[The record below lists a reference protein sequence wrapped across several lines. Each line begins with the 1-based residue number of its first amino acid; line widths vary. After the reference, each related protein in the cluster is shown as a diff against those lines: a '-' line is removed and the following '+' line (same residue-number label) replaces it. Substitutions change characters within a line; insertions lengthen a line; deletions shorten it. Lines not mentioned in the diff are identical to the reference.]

1 MELPEL
7 RNFQVACDKRGVVTA
22 ALDLPGRTYNL
33 FTEQVLAELQTLV
46 AYLERDPAARLVIFR
61 SAKQSGFLAGGDLRS
76 VSALQDCQS
85 ADKIVI
91 FGQKLFDRLEGL
103 PMPTVA
109 AIHGPCL
116 GGGLEFALACR
127 YRVARDDD
135 STRLALPEITL
146 GLLPAWGGTQRL
158 PELVGLAAALPM
170 LLAGR
175 KLSVRNAL
183 AIGLLDAAWP
193 ADRWNEGLEQFVVA
207 RLDEKPLR
215 RQRPNLLTR
224 RGAGTEPGP
233 RRSCGRRA
241 GGWRSAAGMARRCR
255 QFCRPSR
262 KGSVSGATR
271 DWHGNAK
278 YFPICSSAT
287 FAVVG

>member
-61 SAKQSGFLAGGDLRS
+61 SAKESGFLAGGDLREI
-76 VSALQDCQS
+76 SALQDCQS

-91 FGQKLFDRLEGL
+91 VGQKLFDRLEGL

-135 STRLALPEITL
+135 STRLGLPEITL
-146 GLLPAWGGTQRL
+146 GPVACLGRHPALARIGG
-158 PELVGLAAALPM
+158 VGGGLA
-170 LLAGR
+170 
-175 KLSVRNAL
+175 
-183 AIGLLDAAWP
+183 DAA
-193 ADRWNEGLEQFVVA
+193 
-207 RLDEKPLR
+207 
-215 RQRPNLLTR
+215 
-224 RGAGTEPGP
+224 
-233 RRSCGRRA
+233 
-241 GGWRSAAGMARRCR
+241 
-255 QFCRPSR
+255 CRP
-262 KGSVSGATR
+262 KALCAACI
-271 DWHGNAK
+271 GNWTARCGLACR
-278 YFPICSSAT
+278 P
-287 FAVVG
+287 VE